1 MAKGMP
7 WLKWDLDDWCDD
19 PELKTCSLDSQGL
32 LPRLMQIMARSDIY
46 GHLRIS
52 GADPTQ
58 RSGRDGAESGLTLIS
73 RVSGVNHQTIRKC
86 LRELEVKG
94 VLKRNGNGLY
104 SQRML
109 SDRDKWLKRHEKG
122 KLGGNPALVNQPLNQ
137 RVNQILKV
145 DIEEEVRTK
154 NKEVEVDND
163 FFNLCQQWQEEIEMQ
178 PSPQTFRRLKEILD
192 WLTKEIATKGID
204 LKPPAEII
212 SEEISLLATKY
223 PGKQNIAYLEG
234 TVHRK
239 LEEEDS

>member
-1 MAKGMP
+1 MSKGMP

-19 PELKTCSLDSQGL
+19 PELKLCSLDSQGL
-32 LPRLMQIMARSDIY
+32 LPRLMQVMARADVY
-46 GHLRIS
+46 GHLRI
-52 GADPTQ
+52 G
-58 RSGRDGAESGLTLIS
+58 GAEADLVQVS
-73 RVSGVNHQTIRKC
+73 RVSGVNHQTVRRC
-86 LRELEVKG
+86 LRELEQMG

-109 SDRDKWLKRHEKG
+109 LDRDKWLKRHEKG

-163 FFNLCQQWQEEIEMQ
+163 FSNLCQQWQEEIEIL
-178 PSPQTFRRLKEILD
+178 PSDDTQHRLKKLLD
-192 WLTKEIATKGID
+192 WLANEIATKGLD

-239 LEEEDS
+239 LEEQDGMAK